1 MRWPEEPIDH
11 YLMRTSKYADLE
23 YLHGVE
29 VRNFS
34 KVRIKHGLDTKIECG
49 QGHKMDTI
57 LK

>member
-1 MRWPEEPIDH
+1 
-11 YLMRTSKYADLE
+11 MRTSKYADLE

-34 KVRIKHGLDTKIECG
+34 KVRIKHGLDTKVECG